1 MELRVLKYFLAVAR
15 EANIIKAAKM
25 LNITQPTLSRQ
36 LIQLEDELDAQLF
49 IRGKNKITL
58 TEKGMLLRRRAEEIV
73 DLAEKTEKEFLQ
85 DGDLIEGEIFI
96 GSGETNSMHNL
107 AKIMKGFY
115 DEYPQV
121 KYNLYSGNA
130 DDIKEKIDKG
140 LIDIGLLT
148 EPVDI
153 SKYDFVRLK
162 EKEVWGV
169 LMRKNDLLATKDYVT
184 ANDLVDKP
192 LINTRRSIVQNDIF
206 NWFGEDYDKLNIIA
220 TYNLIFNA
228 AVMVEEGLGYAITLD
243 KLINFND
250 ETNLCF
256 KPFSPKLE
264 TGTVVV
270 WKKHQIFSSAT
281 SKFIEKIK
289 NSIRYNAL

>member
-1 MELRVLKYFLAVAR
+1 
-15 EANIIKAAKM
+15 
-25 LNITQPTLSRQ
+25 
-36 LIQLEDELDAQLF
+36 
-49 IRGKNKITL
+49 
-58 TEKGMLLRRRAEEIV
+58 MLLRRRAEEIV

-192 LINTRRSIVQNDIF
+192 LINTRRSIVQNEIF

-228 AVMVEEGLGYAITLD
+228 AVMLEEGLGYAITLD